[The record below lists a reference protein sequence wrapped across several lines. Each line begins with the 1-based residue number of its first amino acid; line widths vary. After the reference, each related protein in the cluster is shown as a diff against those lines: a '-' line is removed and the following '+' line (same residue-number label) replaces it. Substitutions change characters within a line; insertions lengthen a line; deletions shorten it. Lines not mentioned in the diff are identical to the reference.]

1 VRHKRI
7 GVGEGWRFAGVTRPE
22 VMAFEGVLH
31 SWRNVRERALFIP
44 DLVDPDD
51 LDRAGYDT
59 FVNPY
64 GRVFVREPALASAL
78 TLRASKP
85 QERAL

>member
-1 VRHKRI
+1 MRRTRI
-7 GVGEGWRFAGVTRPE
+7 GVGEGWRFVGVTRPG

-31 SWRNVRERALFIP
+31 SWRNRTERAAFIP

-78 TLRASKP
+78 TPRASKP
-85 QERAL
+85 QEKAL